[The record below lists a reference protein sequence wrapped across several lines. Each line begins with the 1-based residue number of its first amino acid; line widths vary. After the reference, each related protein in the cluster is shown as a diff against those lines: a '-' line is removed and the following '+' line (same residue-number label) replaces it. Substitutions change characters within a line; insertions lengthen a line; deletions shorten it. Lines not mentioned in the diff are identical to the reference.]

1 MRCEQDHGEEQYMI
15 HREPFGTTDFQVSDV
30 VLGTWKAGGTDWGPQ
45 NDLATIETIK
55 ACVDRGVNLIDT
67 ATGYGMGHAERLIGY
82 ALDDENAARR
92 GKALV
97 MTKWYLWMGRDEE
110 KIRDCSPAAQ
120 AEFLTGS
127 KARLR
132 QDPLDIVLLH
142 RDDQVTPIETA
153 YGTLADYQAAGEVRY
168 IGVSNYSLEHLQRA
182 QSVAPLQNY
191 QIRYSLLDT
200 EARDDGRLDFC
211 LENGI
216 SVGVYS
222 VLGQGWLAPR
232 LKPGS
237 EYPVWDRRH
246 ESHQGPEFERMAAL
260 HRELQKV
267 ADRHGWSVTQLALV
281 WALSHPA
288 VTFVIVGASSP
299 EQVDHNLAASGERMS
314 QDEVA
319 ECEALVRESR
329 R

>member
-1 MRCEQDHGEEQYMI
+1 MI
-15 HREPFGTTDFQVSDV
+15 HCERFGNTDLQVSDI

-45 NDLATIETIK
+45 NDLATIDTIK

-67 ATGYGMGHAERLIGY
+67 ATGYGMGHSERLIGY
-82 ALDDENAARR
+82 ALDDDGASRR

-120 AEFLTGS
+120 AEFLKGS

-153 YGTLADYQAAGEVRY
+153 YGTLAEYQASGDVRC
-168 IGVSNYSLEHLQRA
+168 IGVSNYSLDHLKRA
-182 QSVAPLQNY
+182 RAVAPIQNY
-191 QIRYSLLDT
+191 QIRFSLLDT
-200 EARDDGRLDFC
+200 QVRDDGRLDFC
-211 LENGI
+211 LEHDI

-246 ESHQGPEFERMAAL
+246 ATHRGPEFDRMAFL
-260 HRELQKV
+260 HGELQTV

-281 WALSHPA
+281 WVLSHPA
-288 VTFVIVGASSP
+288 VTFAIVGASTPS
-299 EQVDHNLAASGERMS
+299 QVEHNLAVSGERLS
-314 QDEVA
+314 DDEVA
-319 ECEALVRESR
+319 ECEALVSEARKR
-329 R
+329 

>member
-1 MRCEQDHGEEQYMI
+1 MI
-15 HREPFGTTDFQVSDV
+15 HRERFGTTDFEVSDI

-45 NDLATIETIK
+45 NDLASIDTIK
-55 ACVDRGVNLIDT
+55 ACVDSGVNLIDT

-82 ALDDENAARR
+82 ALDDDAGSRR
-92 GKALV
+92 GNVRV

-120 AEFLTGS
+120 AEFLKGS

-142 RDDQVTPIETA
+142 RDDEVTPIETA
-153 YGTLADYQAAGEVRY
+153 YGTLAEYQAAGEVRY
-168 IGVSNYSLEHLQRA
+168 IGVSNYSLDHLKRA
-182 QSVAPLQNY
+182 QAVAPVQNY
-191 QIRYSLLDT
+191 QIRFSLLDT

-211 LENGI
+211 LENNI

-237 EYPVWDRRH
+237 EYPAWDRRH
-246 ESHQGPEFERMAAL
+246 AGHQGREFERMAFL
-260 HRELQKV
+260 HGELQKV
-267 ADRHGWSVTQLALV
+267 ANRHEWSVTQLALV

-288 VTFVIVGASSP
+288 VTFAIVGASNP
-299 EQVDHNLAASGERMS
+299 GQAEHNLAISGERLS
-314 QDEVA
+314 EDEA
-319 ECEALVRESR
+319 GECEALVKAAR
-329 R
+329 RR